1 MKKIFSILVII
12 FSNCE
17 LGLFAQT
24 VPSAQSS
31 IYSQDFSSLSS
42 SSSTYTTGFQG
53 WAVGTSSSSNFR
65 TVAPTGDQAL
75 NASSSASTTNGG
87 VHNYN
92 GKIGILASGSVDP
105 SLAFVVNT
113 TGFTTVKVTFDI
125 MTIRNP
131 YDGSSNT
138 RRNNVELQYRVGSSV
153 GTFTSASGSI
163 YRNNT
168 TTQTGSVT
176 TPQNSK
182 TITVTLP
189 SGCDNQSALQLRWVQ
204 RDSSGSGSRPS
215 FAFDNI
221 CVSGT
226 STITVGGSTT
236 FCQGGSVSLT
246 AISGSSWLWSTG
258 ATTQS
263 ITATTSG
270 TYSVTTTKATGCSS
284 TSSRVTVTVNS
295 FNGPLTVFTES
306 MGNVSSTTSIST
318 HESNNG
324 FDNISYL
331 MTGTAD
337 VRNTSASSGYSGASG
352 GANIF
357 FTSTSSVNFQIENIN
372 TTGKS
377 SLQLSFGIFKS
388 TTASDGSG
396 MIIEVSSDGSSYS
409 PLSFPA
415 LPTGS

>member
-24 VPSAQSS
+24 VPSAQSL

-75 NASSSASTTNGG
+75 NASSSASTTSGG

-113 TGFTTVKVTFDI
+113 TGFTNVQVAFDI

-131 YDGSSNT
+131 YDGGSNT

-153 GTFTSASGSI
+153 GAFTSASGSI

-168 TTQTGSVT
+168 TTQTGSGVT

-182 TITVTLP
+182 TITVALP
-189 SGCDNQSALQLRWVQ
+189 SGCDNQSSLQLRWVQ

-221 CVSGT
+221 CVTGT
-226 STITVGGSTT
+226 SAITASGSTT
-236 FCQGGSVSLT
+236 FCSGGSVSLT
-246 AISGSSWLWSTG
+246 AVSGSSWLWSTG
-258 ATTQS
+258 ATTQG

-270 TYSVTTTKATGCSS
+270 TYSVTITD
-284 TSSRVTVTVNS
+284 R
-295 FNGPLTVFTES
+295 
-306 MGNVSSTTSIST
+306 
-318 HESNNG
+318 
-324 FDNISYL
+324 
-331 MTGTAD
+331 
-337 VRNTSASSGYSGASG
+337 
-352 GANIF
+352 
-357 FTSTSSVNFQIENIN
+357 
-372 TTGKS
+372 
-377 SLQLSFGIFKS
+377 KS
-388 TTASDGSG
+388 TRLNS
-396 MIIEVSSDGSSYS
+396 
-409 PLSFPA
+409 
-415 LPTGS
+415 